1 MSHPNTS
8 TNKEHGSNTF
18 SSQVRSRQ
26 MQALHKKTGLYSS
39 IPYRNCGLKNAMLS
53 RVVENIKYVS
63 KSICS
68 VYCAFKLVSIV
79 GYPSTVWPHGLSGQH
94 SKGQTHL
101 SGSTGGGRSSLC
113 HLNFLLCRSLLSEE
127 PG

>member
-1 MSHPNTS
+1 
-8 TNKEHGSNTF
+8 
-18 SSQVRSRQ
+18 
-26 MQALHKKTGLYSS
+26 
-39 IPYRNCGLKNAMLS
+39 MLS

-101 SGSTGGGRSSLC
+101 SGSTGGGNVISLPPEFPPVQLSALRRAR
-113 HLNFLLCRSLLSEE
+113 LNKNSKEK
-127 PG
+127 